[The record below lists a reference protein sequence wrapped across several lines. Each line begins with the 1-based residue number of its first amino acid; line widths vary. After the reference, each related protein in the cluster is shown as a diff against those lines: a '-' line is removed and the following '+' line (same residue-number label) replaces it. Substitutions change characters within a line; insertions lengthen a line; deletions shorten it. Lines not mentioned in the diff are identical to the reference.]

1 MPAATIEVSGD
12 TFLVKGPLVVE
23 TVNQLLESTPAFK
36 GSAIEIDL
44 SSATE
49 VDSAGLSLLVLWEG
63 QIKQQG
69 GSVTFKMIPP
79 QAASLMQVSGL
90 EHMVGA

>member
-12 TFLVKGPLVVE
+12 TIAVKGPLVVE
-23 TVNQLLESTPAFK
+23 TVNLLLESTPTFI
-36 GSAIEIDL
+36 GSTVEVDL
-44 SSATE
+44 SNTTE

-69 GSVTFKMIPP
+69 GSVTFKAISP

-90 EHMVGA
+90 GHMVGE